1 MAKTVAV
8 VLILVLATLSVP
20 QANGQGEG
28 GKIGIGVLLSP
39 PTSGYHFKY
48 WFTSCSAV
56 ELGGSFY
63 RIKPKH
69 GGATTKWG
77 IGLGYLHHLAEGD
90 CSPYLGGR
98 LEMMRLKDYSDYTFR
113 NF

>member
-8 VLILVLATLSVP
+8 LLILVLATLSVP

-28 GKIGIGVLLSP
+28 GKIGIGVLLSAP
-39 PTSGYHFKY
+39 ASGYNFKY

-63 RIKPKH
+63 RIESKH

-77 IGLGYLHHLAEGD
+77 ITLGYLHHLAEGD

-113 NF
+113 NL